1 MSGSPGGRDP
11 VSPVGMGVRTPG
23 RQRACRG
30 HWGFWLPCSISVRR
44 LCSLGS
50 WRTEG
55 LPCDSEADHLS
66 LTMYFINSRPPPTKQ
81 EPPSWPPPPRP
92 PTPFQPPC
100 SFDFSSSS
108 KKPPLVVFFSPK
120 SSARR
125 PLISLA
131 LRFLFHLSF
140 SSWSSLSP
148 LPHLPPESPPRWRE
162 RKERRVTHNC
172 PAPLHL
178 LCWAACPAH
187 TRRHQTT
194 FLRGISEACSKV
206 YTEKS
211 LSKNRLKPETE

>member
-1 MSGSPGGRDP
+1 MSGPPGGRDP
-11 VSPVGMGVRTPG
+11 VSPVGTGVRAPG

-44 LCSLGS
+44 LRSLGS

-55 LPCDSEADHLS
+55 LPRDSEADHLS

-81 EPPSWPPPPRP
+81 EPPSWPPPPRQ
-92 PTPFQPPC
+92 PTPSQPPC

-108 KKPPLVVFFSPK
+108 KKPPLVVSFSTK

-140 SSWSSLSP
+140 SSCSSSV
-148 LPHLPPESPPRWRE
+148 SFTSSSS
-162 RKERRVTHNC
+162 RK
-172 PAPLHL
+172 PSSMK
-178 LCWAACPAH
+178 
-187 TRRHQTT
+187 
-194 FLRGISEACSKV
+194 G
-206 YTEKS
+206 EKGKKS
-211 LSKNRLKPETE
+211 HP